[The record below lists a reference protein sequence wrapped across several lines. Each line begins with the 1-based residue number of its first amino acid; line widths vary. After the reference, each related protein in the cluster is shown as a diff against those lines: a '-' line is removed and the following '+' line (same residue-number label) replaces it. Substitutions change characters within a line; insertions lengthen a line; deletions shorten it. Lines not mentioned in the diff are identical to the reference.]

1 MRLFLNLKLLFL
13 GIFLNINLYS
23 KDLTKVTIQL
33 SWFDQFQFAGYYMAK
48 EQGFYKDAG
57 LDVQILPFSLGMN
70 IPKMVND
77 GDVDFAIGRENL
89 ILEKAKYPKII
100 ALAAIFQATPLV
112 LLTTKDSG
120 IDSFNKFEN
129 KKLMRTKDD
138 GLDVEILPFSLGMN
152 IPKMINDGDVDFAI
166 GRENLIL
173 EKAKYPKIIAL
184 AAIFQAT
191 PLVLLTTKD
200 SGIDTF
206 KKFENKKL
214 MTTKDDGSEVSIK
227 AMLASSK
234 IDVKSIAQVEHSH
247 NIYDLIDKK
256 VDIISAYTS
265 KAPYILQKE
274 QIKYNIFYPKDYGFD
289 MYSDFL
295 ITNIDKYNN
304 DYNIVEKFKKASLK
318 GWEYAYNNI
327 EKSVDIIFEK
337 YNTQNLSKEELIFEA
352 NELKKLSYLNIS
364 RLGDMKQEKVQRI
377 YDLYNVMGY
386 INNEFKIDNFIVYDK
401 KSRLEKWLYLK
412 FEEHFGLSLLW
423 KILLIIF
430 IIIGIFVYRQYFII
444 KLNKRLKNLVNIKTN
459 RLKIMNKKLAIRIKK
474 ELDKHQEKDR
484 ILAQQQKMVAMGQ
497 MIENIAHQWR
507 QPLSVISTSASGLKL
522 KKQLNI
528 LEDEELIKSIDKIV
542 DTAKYLSDTIDDFRY
557 FFKPQKD
564 KTKFSLAKNI
574 EKSLSFLE
582 ATLKENSIKVEFD
595 YEDIDIIAYETE
607 LIQVFINIINNSKDA
622 FIEKKIEDRV
632 IFISI
637 KKFPNRILIEIKDNA
652 GGVEEDI
659 LDKVFEPYFTTK
671 HQYNGTGIG
680 LYMSN
685 QIIKTHL
692 NGDIFMKNC
701 SFKYKNIEQ
710 KGVITTIVLP
720 KNIFE
725 EIKN

>member
-13 GIFLNINLYS
+13 LIFLNINLYS

-70 IPKMVND
+70 IPKMVNN
-77 GDVDFAIGRENL
+77 GNVDFAIGRENL

-112 LLTTKDSG
+112 LLTTKESG
-120 IDSFNKFEN
+120 IDTFNKFEN
-129 KKLMRTKDD
+129 KRLMR
-138 GLDVEILPFSLGMN
+138 
-152 IPKMINDGDVDFAI
+152 
-166 GRENLIL
+166 
-173 EKAKYPKIIAL
+173 
-184 AAIFQAT
+184 
-191 PLVLLTTKD
+191 
-200 SGIDTF
+200 
-206 KKFENKKL
+206 
-214 MTTKDDGSEVSIK
+214 TKDDGSEVSLR
-227 AMLASSK
+227 AMLTSSK
-234 IDVKSIAQVEHSH
+234 IDLKSITQVEHSH
-247 NIYDLIDKK
+247 NIYDLIEKR

-337 YNTQNLSKEELIFEA
+337 YNSQNLSKDELIFEA
-352 NELKKLSYLNIS
+352 NELKKLSYLNNNK
-364 RLGDMKQEKVQRI
+364 LGDMKQEKVQRI

-386 INNEFKIDNFIVYDK
+386 INSEFKIDNFIGYDK
-401 KSRLEKWLYLK
+401 KSRLEKWLYSK
-412 FEEHFGLSLLW
+412 FEEHFNLSFLW
-423 KILLIIF
+423 KLILIIF
-430 IIIGIFVYRQYFII
+430 IITAIFVYRQYFII

-459 RLKIMNKKLAIRIKK
+459 RLKIMNKKLATRIKK

-528 LEDEELIKSIDKIV
+528 LEDEEFVKSIEQIV

-564 KTKFSLAKNI
+564 KTKFSLVKNI

-582 ATLKENSIKVEFD
+582 ATLKENLIKVEFD

-607 LIQVFINIINNSKDA
+607 LMQVFINIINNSKDA
-622 FIEKKIEDRV
+622 FIEKKIKDRV

-637 KKFPNRILIEIKDNA
+637 KNFPNRILIEIKDNA
-652 GGVEEDI
+652 GGVEDNI

-671 HQYNGTGIG
+671 HQYSGTGIG

-701 SFKYKNIEQ
+701 NFKYKNIEQ
-710 KGVITTIVLP
+710 KGVVTTIILA

>member
-13 GIFLNINLYS
+13 VIFLNINLYS

-129 KKLMRTKDD
+129 KKLMR
-138 GLDVEILPFSLGMN
+138 
-152 IPKMINDGDVDFAI
+152 
-166 GRENLIL
+166 
-173 EKAKYPKIIAL
+173 
-184 AAIFQAT
+184 
-191 PLVLLTTKD
+191 
-200 SGIDTF
+200 
-206 KKFENKKL
+206 
-214 MTTKDDGSEVSIK
+214 TKDDGSEVSIK

-386 INNEFKIDNFIVYDK
+386 INNEFKIDNFIGYDK
-401 KSRLEKWLYLK
+401 KSRLEKWLYSK
-412 FEEHFGLSLLW
+412 FEEHFNLAFLW
-423 KILLIIF
+423 KFILIIF
-430 IIIGIFVYRQYFII
+430 IITAIFVYRQYFII

-459 RLKIMNKKLAIRIKK
+459 RLKIMNKKLATRIKK

>member
-13 GIFLNINLYS
+13 VIFLNINLYS

-129 KKLMRTKDD
+129 KKLM
-138 GLDVEILPFSLGMN
+138 
-152 IPKMINDGDVDFAI
+152 
-166 GRENLIL
+166 
-173 EKAKYPKIIAL
+173 
-184 AAIFQAT
+184 
-191 PLVLLTTKD
+191 
-200 SGIDTF
+200 
-206 KKFENKKL
+206 
-214 MTTKDDGSEVSIK
+214 TTKDDGSEVSLK
-227 AMLASSK
+227 AMLAASK
-234 IDVKSIAQVEHSH
+234 IDLKSITQVEHSH
-247 NIYDLIDKK
+247 NIYDLIEKR

-386 INNEFKIDNFIVYDK
+386 INSEFKIDNFIGYDK
-401 KSRLEKWLYLK
+401 KSRLEKWLYSK
-412 FEEHFGLSLLW
+412 FEEHFNLSFLW
-423 KILLIIF
+423 KLILIIF
-430 IIIGIFVYRQYFII
+430 IIIAIFVYRQYFII

-459 RLKIMNKKLAIRIKK
+459 RLKIMNKKLATRIKK

-710 KGVITTIVLP
+710 KGVITTIVLT

>member
-13 GIFLNINLYS
+13 GIFLNIDLYS

-120 IDSFNKFEN
+120 IDTFKKFEN

-138 GLDVEILPFSLGMN
+138 G
-152 IPKMINDGDVDFAI
+152 
-166 GRENLIL
+166 
-173 EKAKYPKIIAL
+173 
-184 AAIFQAT
+184 
-191 PLVLLTTKD
+191 
-200 SGIDTF
+200 
-206 KKFENKKL
+206 
-214 MTTKDDGSEVSIK
+214 SEVSLK
-227 AMLASSK
+227 AMLSASK
-234 IDVKSIAQVEHSH
+234 IDLKSITQVEHSH
-247 NIYDLIDKK
+247 NIYDLIEKR

-304 DYNIVEKFKKASLK
+304 DYNIVEKFKKVSLK

-337 YNTQNLSKEELIFEA
+337 YNTQNISKDELIFEA
-352 NELKKLSYLNIS
+352 NELKKLSYLKNNK
-364 RLGDMKQEKVQRI
+364 LGDIKQEKVQRI

-386 INNEFKIDNFIVYDK
+386 INSEFKIDNFIGYDK
-401 KSRLEKWLYLK
+401 KSRLEKWLYSK
-412 FEEHFGLSLLW
+412 FEEHFNLSFLW
-423 KILLIIF
+423 KLILIIF
-430 IIIGIFVYRQYFII
+430 IITAIFVYRQYFII

-459 RLKIMNKKLAIRIKK
+459 RLKIMNKKLATRIKK

-528 LEDEELIKSIDKIV
+528 LEDVELIKSIEQIV

-564 KTKFSLAKNI
+564 KTKFSLVKNI

-582 ATLKENSIKVEFD
+582 TTLKENSIEVKFD
-595 YEDIDIIAYETE
+595 YEDIDITAYETE
-607 LIQVFINIINNSKDA
+607 LMQVFINIISNSKDA
-622 FIEKKIEDRV
+622 FIEKKIKDRV

-637 KKFPNRILIEIKDNA
+637 KNFPNRILIEIKDNA
-652 GGVEEDI
+652 GGVEDDI
-659 LDKVFEPYFTTK
+659 LYKVFEPYFTTK
-671 HQYNGTGIG
+671 HQYSGTGIG

-701 SFKYKNIEQ
+701 NLKYKNIEQ
-710 KGVITTIVLP
+710 KGVITTIILT
-720 KNIFE
+720 KNILE

>member
-138 GLDVEILPFSLGMN
+138 G
-152 IPKMINDGDVDFAI
+152 
-166 GRENLIL
+166 
-173 EKAKYPKIIAL
+173 
-184 AAIFQAT
+184 
-191 PLVLLTTKD
+191 
-200 SGIDTF
+200 
-206 KKFENKKL
+206 
-214 MTTKDDGSEVSIK
+214 SEVSLK
-227 AMLASSK
+227 AMLSASK
-234 IDVKSIAQVEHSH
+234 IDLKSITQVEHSH
-247 NIYDLIDKK
+247 NIYDLIEKR

-386 INNEFKIDNFIVYDK
+386 INNEFKIDNFIGYDK

>member
-1 MRLFLNLKLLFL
+1 MRLYLNLKLLFL

-48 EQGFYKDAG
+48 EQGFYKDDG
-57 LDVQILPFSLGMN
+57 LDVEILPFSLGMN

-129 KKLMRTKDD
+129 KKLMR
-138 GLDVEILPFSLGMN
+138 
-152 IPKMINDGDVDFAI
+152 
-166 GRENLIL
+166 
-173 EKAKYPKIIAL
+173 
-184 AAIFQAT
+184 
-191 PLVLLTTKD
+191 
-200 SGIDTF
+200 
-206 KKFENKKL
+206 
-214 MTTKDDGSEVSIK
+214 TKDDGSEVSIK

-337 YNTQNLSKEELIFEA
+337 YNTQNLSKDELIFEA
-352 NELKKLSYLNIS
+352 NELKKLSYLNNNK
-364 RLGDMKQEKVQRI
+364 LGDIKQEKVQRI

-484 ILAQQQKMVAMGQ
+484 ILAQQQKMVSMGQ

>member
-13 GIFLNINLYS
+13 VIFLNINLYS

-138 GLDVEILPFSLGMN
+138 G
-152 IPKMINDGDVDFAI
+152 
-166 GRENLIL
+166 
-173 EKAKYPKIIAL
+173 
-184 AAIFQAT
+184 
-191 PLVLLTTKD
+191 
-200 SGIDTF
+200 
-206 KKFENKKL
+206 
-214 MTTKDDGSEVSIK
+214 SEVSIK

-247 NIYDLIDKK
+247 NIYDLIEKR

-352 NELKKLSYLNIS
+352 NELKKLSYLNDNK
-364 RLGDMKQEKVQRI
+364 LGDMKQEKVQRI

-386 INNEFKIDNFIVYDK
+386 INNEFKIDNFIGYDK

>member
-13 GIFLNINLYS
+13 VISLNIDLYS

-120 IDSFNKFEN
+120 IDIFKKFEN

-138 GLDVEILPFSLGMN
+138 G
-152 IPKMINDGDVDFAI
+152 
-166 GRENLIL
+166 
-173 EKAKYPKIIAL
+173 
-184 AAIFQAT
+184 
-191 PLVLLTTKD
+191 
-200 SGIDTF
+200 
-206 KKFENKKL
+206 
-214 MTTKDDGSEVSIK
+214 SEVSLK
-227 AMLASSK
+227 AMLSASK
-234 IDVKSIAQVEHSH
+234 IDLKSITQVEHSH
-247 NIYDLIDKK
+247 NIYDLIEKR

-304 DYNIVEKFKKASLK
+304 DYNVVEKFKKASLK

-337 YNTQNLSKEELIFEA
+337 YNTQNISKDELIFEA
-352 NELKKLSYLNIS
+352 NELKKLSYLNNNK
-364 RLGDMKQEKVQRI
+364 LGDIKQEKVQRI

-386 INNEFKIDNFIVYDK
+386 INSEFKIDNFIGYDK
-401 KSRLEKWLYLK
+401 KSRLEKWLYSK
-412 FEEHFGLSLLW
+412 FEEHFNLAFLW
-423 KILLIIF
+423 KLILIIF
-430 IIIGIFVYRQYFII
+430 IITAIFVYRQYFII

-459 RLKIMNKKLAIRIKK
+459 RLKIMNKKLATRIKK

-528 LEDEELIKSIDKIV
+528 LEDEDFIKSIEQIV

-564 KTKFSLAKNI
+564 KTKFSLVKNI

-582 ATLKENSIKVEFD
+582 TVLKENSIKVEFE
-595 YEDIDIIAYETE
+595 YEDIDITAYETE
-607 LIQVFINIINNSKDA
+607 LMQVFINIISNSKDA
-622 FIEKKIEDRV
+622 FIEKKIKDRV

-637 KKFPNRILIEIKDNA
+637 KNFPNRILIEIKDNA
-652 GGVEEDI
+652 GGVEDDI

-671 HQYNGTGIG
+671 HQYSGTGIG

-710 KGVITTIVLP
+710 KGVITTIILT

>member
-120 IDSFNKFEN
+120 IDTFKKFEN

-138 GLDVEILPFSLGMN
+138 G
-152 IPKMINDGDVDFAI
+152 
-166 GRENLIL
+166 
-173 EKAKYPKIIAL
+173 
-184 AAIFQAT
+184 
-191 PLVLLTTKD
+191 
-200 SGIDTF
+200 
-206 KKFENKKL
+206 
-214 MTTKDDGSEVSIK
+214 SEVSLK
-227 AMLASSK
+227 AMLSASK
-234 IDVKSIAQVEHSH
+234 IDLKSITQVEHSH
-247 NIYDLIDKK
+247 NIYDLIEKR

-386 INNEFKIDNFIVYDK
+386 INSEFKIDDFIGVDK
-401 KSRLEKWLYLK
+401 KSRLEKWLYSK
-412 FEEHFGLSLLW
+412 FEEHFNLAFLW
-423 KILLIIF
+423 KLILIIF
-430 IIIGIFVYRQYFII
+430 IITAIFVYRQYLIT
-444 KLNKRLKNLVNIKTN
+444 KLNKRLKNLIKIKTN
-459 RLKIMNKKLAIRIKK
+459 RLKIMNKKLSIRIKK
-474 ELDKHQEKDR
+474 ELEKHQEKDR
-484 ILAQQQKMVAMGQ
+484 ILAQQQKLVAMGQ

-528 LEDEELIKSIDKIV
+528 LEDEEFIKSIEQIV

-564 KTKFSLAKNI
+564 KTKFSLVKNI

-582 ATLKENSIKVEFD
+582 TVLKENSIKVEFE
-595 YEDIDIIAYETE
+595 YEDIDITAYETE
-607 LIQVFINIINNSKDA
+607 LMQVFINIISNSKDA
-622 FIEKKIEDRV
+622 FIEKKIKDRV

-637 KKFPNRILIEIKDNA
+637 KNFPNRILIEIKDNA
-652 GGVEEDI
+652 GGVEDDI

-671 HQYNGTGIG
+671 HQYSGTGIG

-710 KGVITTIVLP
+710 KGVITTIILT

>member
-13 GIFLNINLYS
+13 VIFLNTNLYS

-57 LDVQILPFSLGMN
+57 LDVEILPFSLDMN

-138 GLDVEILPFSLGMN
+138 G
-152 IPKMINDGDVDFAI
+152 
-166 GRENLIL
+166 
-173 EKAKYPKIIAL
+173 
-184 AAIFQAT
+184 
-191 PLVLLTTKD
+191 
-200 SGIDTF
+200 
-206 KKFENKKL
+206 
-214 MTTKDDGSEVSIK
+214 SEVSLK
-227 AMLASSK
+227 AMLSASK
-234 IDVKSIAQVEHSH
+234 IDLKSITQVEHSH
-247 NIYDLIDKK
+247 NIYDLIEKR

-710 KGVITTIVLP
+710 KGVITTIILT

>member
-138 GLDVEILPFSLGMN
+138 G
-152 IPKMINDGDVDFAI
+152 
-166 GRENLIL
+166 
-173 EKAKYPKIIAL
+173 
-184 AAIFQAT
+184 
-191 PLVLLTTKD
+191 
-200 SGIDTF
+200 
-206 KKFENKKL
+206 
-214 MTTKDDGSEVSIK
+214 SEVSIK

-247 NIYDLIDKK
+247 NIYDLIDKR

-386 INNEFKIDNFIVYDK
+386 INSEFKIDNFIGYDK
-401 KSRLEKWLYLK
+401 KSRVEKWLYSK
-412 FEEHFGLSLLW
+412 FEEHFNLSFLW
-423 KILLIIF
+423 KLILIIF
-430 IIIGIFVYRQYFII
+430 IITAIFVYRQYFII

>member
-23 KDLTKVTIQL
+23 KDLIKVTIQL

-129 KKLMRTKDD
+129 KKLMR
-138 GLDVEILPFSLGMN
+138 
-152 IPKMINDGDVDFAI
+152 
-166 GRENLIL
+166 
-173 EKAKYPKIIAL
+173 
-184 AAIFQAT
+184 
-191 PLVLLTTKD
+191 
-200 SGIDTF
+200 
-206 KKFENKKL
+206 
-214 MTTKDDGSEVSIK
+214 TKDDGSEVSIK

-337 YNTQNLSKEELIFEA
+337 YNIQNLSKEELIFEA

-386 INNEFKIDNFIVYDK
+386 INNEFKIDNFIGYDK

-459 RLKIMNKKLAIRIKK
+459 RLKIMNKKLATRIKK

>member
-23 KDLTKVTIQL
+23 KDLIKVTIQL

-129 KKLMRTKDD
+129 KKLMR
-138 GLDVEILPFSLGMN
+138 
-152 IPKMINDGDVDFAI
+152 
-166 GRENLIL
+166 
-173 EKAKYPKIIAL
+173 
-184 AAIFQAT
+184 
-191 PLVLLTTKD
+191 
-200 SGIDTF
+200 
-206 KKFENKKL
+206 
-214 MTTKDDGSEVSIK
+214 TKDDGSEVSIK

-386 INNEFKIDNFIVYDK
+386 INNEFKIDNFIGYDK

-528 LEDEELIKSIDKIV
+528 LEDEELIKSIDQIV

-564 KTKFSLAKNI
+564 KTKFSLVKNI

-582 ATLKENSIKVEFD
+582 TVLKENSIKVEFE
-595 YEDIDIIAYETE
+595 YEDIDITAYETE
-607 LIQVFINIINNSKDA
+607 LMQVFINIISNSKDA
-622 FIEKKIEDRV
+622 FIEKKIKDRV

-637 KKFPNRILIEIKDNA
+637 KNFPNRILIEIKDNA
-652 GGVEEDI
+652 GGVEDDI

-671 HQYNGTGIG
+671 HQYSGTGIG

-710 KGVITTIVLP
+710 KGVITTIILT

>member
-138 GLDVEILPFSLGMN
+138 G
-152 IPKMINDGDVDFAI
+152 
-166 GRENLIL
+166 
-173 EKAKYPKIIAL
+173 
-184 AAIFQAT
+184 
-191 PLVLLTTKD
+191 
-200 SGIDTF
+200 
-206 KKFENKKL
+206 
-214 MTTKDDGSEVSIK
+214 SEVSIK

-247 NIYDLIDKK
+247 NIYDLIEKR

-386 INNEFKIDNFIVYDK
+386 INNEFKIDNFIGYDK

-582 ATLKENSIKVEFD
+582 ATLKENSIKVEFE

>member
-13 GIFLNINLYS
+13 VIFLNINLYS

-138 GLDVEILPFSLGMN
+138 G
-152 IPKMINDGDVDFAI
+152 
-166 GRENLIL
+166 
-173 EKAKYPKIIAL
+173 
-184 AAIFQAT
+184 
-191 PLVLLTTKD
+191 
-200 SGIDTF
+200 
-206 KKFENKKL
+206 
-214 MTTKDDGSEVSIK
+214 SEVSIK

-247 NIYDLIDKK
+247 NIYDLIEKR

-304 DYNIVEKFKKASLK
+304 DYNVVEKFKKASLK

-337 YNTQNLSKEELIFEA
+337 YNTQNLSKDELIFEA
-352 NELKKLSYLNIS
+352 NELKKLSYLNDNK
-364 RLGDMKQEKVQRI
+364 LGDMKQEKVQRI

-386 INNEFKIDNFIVYDK
+386 INNEFKIDNFIGYDK

-459 RLKIMNKKLAIRIKK
+459 RLKIMNKKLATRIKK

-582 ATLKENSIKVEFD
+582 ATLKENSIKVEFE

-607 LIQVFINIINNSKDA
+607 LMQVFINIISNSKDA
-622 FIEKKIEDRV
+622 FIEKKIKDRV

-671 HQYNGTGIG
+671 HQYSGTGIG

>member
-13 GIFLNINLYS
+13 VIFLNINLYS

-138 GLDVEILPFSLGMN
+138 G
-152 IPKMINDGDVDFAI
+152 
-166 GRENLIL
+166 
-173 EKAKYPKIIAL
+173 
-184 AAIFQAT
+184 
-191 PLVLLTTKD
+191 
-200 SGIDTF
+200 
-206 KKFENKKL
+206 
-214 MTTKDDGSEVSIK
+214 SEVSIK

-234 IDVKSIAQVEHSH
+234 IDVKSITQVEHSH

-386 INNEFKIDNFIVYDK
+386 INNEFKIDNFIGYDK

>member
-13 GIFLNINLYS
+13 VIFLNINLYS
-23 KDLTKVTIQL
+23 KDLIKVTIQL

-129 KKLMRTKDD
+129 KKLMR
-138 GLDVEILPFSLGMN
+138 
-152 IPKMINDGDVDFAI
+152 
-166 GRENLIL
+166 
-173 EKAKYPKIIAL
+173 
-184 AAIFQAT
+184 
-191 PLVLLTTKD
+191 
-200 SGIDTF
+200 
-206 KKFENKKL
+206 
-214 MTTKDDGSEVSIK
+214 TKDDGSEVSIK

-386 INNEFKIDNFIVYDK
+386 INNEFKIDNFIGYDK

-710 KGVITTIVLP
+710 KGVITTIILT

>member
-13 GIFLNINLYS
+13 VIFLNIDLYS

-129 KKLMRTKDD
+129 KKLMR
-138 GLDVEILPFSLGMN
+138 
-152 IPKMINDGDVDFAI
+152 
-166 GRENLIL
+166 
-173 EKAKYPKIIAL
+173 
-184 AAIFQAT
+184 
-191 PLVLLTTKD
+191 
-200 SGIDTF
+200 
-206 KKFENKKL
+206 
-214 MTTKDDGSEVSIK
+214 TKDDGSEVSIK

-386 INNEFKIDNFIVYDK
+386 INNEFKIDNFIGYDK

-430 IIIGIFVYRQYFII
+430 IIIGIFVYRQYFVI

-484 ILAQQQKMVAMGQ
+484 ILAQQQKMVSMGQ

>member
-13 GIFLNINLYS
+13 VIFLNINLYS

-138 GLDVEILPFSLGMN
+138 G
-152 IPKMINDGDVDFAI
+152 
-166 GRENLIL
+166 
-173 EKAKYPKIIAL
+173 
-184 AAIFQAT
+184 
-191 PLVLLTTKD
+191 
-200 SGIDTF
+200 
-206 KKFENKKL
+206 
-214 MTTKDDGSEVSIK
+214 SEVSLK
-227 AMLASSK
+227 AMLSASK
-234 IDVKSIAQVEHSH
+234 IDLKSITQVEHSH
-247 NIYDLIDKK
+247 NIYDLIEKR

-337 YNTQNLSKEELIFEA
+337 YNTQNISKEELIFEA
-352 NELKKLSYLNIS
+352 NELKKLSYLNDNK
-364 RLGDMKQEKVQRI
+364 LGDMKQEKVQRI

-386 INNEFKIDNFIVYDK
+386 INSEFKIDNFIGYDK
-401 KSRLEKWLYLK
+401 KSRLEKWLYSK
-412 FEEHFGLSLLW
+412 FEEHFNLSFLW
-423 KILLIIF
+423 KIILIIF
-430 IIIGIFVYRQYFII
+430 IITAIFVYRQYFII

-582 ATLKENSIKVEFD
+582 TVLKENSIKVEFD

-607 LIQVFINIINNSKDA
+607 LIQVFINIISNSKDA
-622 FIEKKIEDRV
+622 FIEKKIKDRV

>member
-23 KDLTKVTIQL
+23 KDLIKVTIQL

-129 KKLMRTKDD
+129 KKLMR
-138 GLDVEILPFSLGMN
+138 
-152 IPKMINDGDVDFAI
+152 
-166 GRENLIL
+166 
-173 EKAKYPKIIAL
+173 
-184 AAIFQAT
+184 
-191 PLVLLTTKD
+191 
-200 SGIDTF
+200 
-206 KKFENKKL
+206 
-214 MTTKDDGSEVSIK
+214 TKDDGSEVSIK

-337 YNTQNLSKEELIFEA
+337 YNTQNISKDELIFEA

-386 INNEFKIDNFIVYDK
+386 INNEFKIDNFIGYDK

-484 ILAQQQKMVAMGQ
+484 ILAQQQKMVSMGQ

>member
-13 GIFLNINLYS
+13 VIFLNIDLYS

-129 KKLMRTKDD
+129 KKLMR
-138 GLDVEILPFSLGMN
+138 
-152 IPKMINDGDVDFAI
+152 
-166 GRENLIL
+166 
-173 EKAKYPKIIAL
+173 
-184 AAIFQAT
+184 
-191 PLVLLTTKD
+191 
-200 SGIDTF
+200 
-206 KKFENKKL
+206 
-214 MTTKDDGSEVSIK
+214 TKDDGSEVSIK

-386 INNEFKIDNFIVYDK
+386 INNEFKIDNFIGYDK

-582 ATLKENSIKVEFD
+582 TVLKENSIKVEFE
-595 YEDIDIIAYETE
+595 YEDIDITAYETE
-607 LIQVFINIINNSKDA
+607 LMQVFINIISNSKDA
-622 FIEKKIEDRV
+622 FIEKKIKDRV

-637 KKFPNRILIEIKDNA
+637 KNFPNRILIEIKDNA

-671 HQYNGTGIG
+671 HQYSGTGIG

-710 KGVITTIVLP
+710 KGVITTIILT

>member
-23 KDLTKVTIQL
+23 KDLIKVTIQL

-138 GLDVEILPFSLGMN
+138 G
-152 IPKMINDGDVDFAI
+152 
-166 GRENLIL
+166 
-173 EKAKYPKIIAL
+173 
-184 AAIFQAT
+184 
-191 PLVLLTTKD
+191 
-200 SGIDTF
+200 
-206 KKFENKKL
+206 
-214 MTTKDDGSEVSIK
+214 SEVSIK

-247 NIYDLIDKK
+247 NIYDLIEKR

-352 NELKKLSYLNIS
+352 NELKKLSYLNSS

-386 INNEFKIDNFIVYDK
+386 INNEFKIDNFIGYDK

-459 RLKIMNKKLAIRIKK
+459 RLKIMNKKLATRIKK

>member
-13 GIFLNINLYS
+13 VIFLNINLYS

-138 GLDVEILPFSLGMN
+138 G
-152 IPKMINDGDVDFAI
+152 
-166 GRENLIL
+166 
-173 EKAKYPKIIAL
+173 
-184 AAIFQAT
+184 
-191 PLVLLTTKD
+191 
-200 SGIDTF
+200 
-206 KKFENKKL
+206 
-214 MTTKDDGSEVSIK
+214 SEVSIK

-247 NIYDLIDKK
+247 NIYDLIEKR

-386 INNEFKIDNFIVYDK
+386 INSEFKIDNFIGYDK
-401 KSRLEKWLYLK
+401 KSRVEKWLYSK
-412 FEEHFGLSLLW
+412 FEEHFNLAFLW
-423 KILLIIF
+423 KLILIIF
-430 IIIGIFVYRQYFII
+430 IITAIFVYRQYFII

-459 RLKIMNKKLAIRIKK
+459 RLKIMNKKLATRIKK

-528 LEDEELIKSIDKIV
+528 LEDEELIKSIEQIV

>member
-13 GIFLNINLYS
+13 VIFLNINLYS

-138 GLDVEILPFSLGMN
+138 G
-152 IPKMINDGDVDFAI
+152 
-166 GRENLIL
+166 
-173 EKAKYPKIIAL
+173 
-184 AAIFQAT
+184 
-191 PLVLLTTKD
+191 
-200 SGIDTF
+200 
-206 KKFENKKL
+206 
-214 MTTKDDGSEVSIK
+214 SEVSIK

-247 NIYDLIDKK
+247 NIYDLIEKR

-386 INNEFKIDNFIVYDK
+386 INSEFKIDNFIGYDK

>member
-129 KKLMRTKDD
+129 KKLMR
-138 GLDVEILPFSLGMN
+138 
-152 IPKMINDGDVDFAI
+152 
-166 GRENLIL
+166 
-173 EKAKYPKIIAL
+173 
-184 AAIFQAT
+184 
-191 PLVLLTTKD
+191 
-200 SGIDTF
+200 
-206 KKFENKKL
+206 
-214 MTTKDDGSEVSIK
+214 TKDDGSEVSIK

-386 INNEFKIDNFIVYDK
+386 INNEFKIDNFIGYDK

-444 KLNKRLKNLVNIKTN
+444 KINKRLKNLVNIKTN

-607 LIQVFINIINNSKDA
+607 LIQVFINIINNSNDA

>member
-13 GIFLNINLYS
+13 VIFLNIDLYS

-57 LDVQILPFSLGMN
+57 LDVEILPFSLGMN
-70 IPKMVND
+70 IQKMVND

-138 GLDVEILPFSLGMN
+138 G
-152 IPKMINDGDVDFAI
+152 
-166 GRENLIL
+166 
-173 EKAKYPKIIAL
+173 
-184 AAIFQAT
+184 
-191 PLVLLTTKD
+191 
-200 SGIDTF
+200 
-206 KKFENKKL
+206 
-214 MTTKDDGSEVSIK
+214 SEVSIK

-247 NIYDLIDKK
+247 NIYDLIEKR

-386 INNEFKIDNFIVYDK
+386 INNEFKIDNFIGYDK

-659 LDKVFEPYFTTK
+659 LDKVFEPYFTPK

-680 LYMSN
+680 L
-685 QIIKTHL
+685 
-692 NGDIFMKNC
+692 
-701 SFKYKNIEQ
+701 
-710 KGVITTIVLP
+710 
-720 KNIFE
+720 
-725 EIKN
+725 

>member
-138 GLDVEILPFSLGMN
+138 G
-152 IPKMINDGDVDFAI
+152 
-166 GRENLIL
+166 
-173 EKAKYPKIIAL
+173 
-184 AAIFQAT
+184 
-191 PLVLLTTKD
+191 
-200 SGIDTF
+200 
-206 KKFENKKL
+206 
-214 MTTKDDGSEVSIK
+214 SEVSLK
-227 AMLASSK
+227 AMLSASK
-234 IDVKSIAQVEHSH
+234 IDLKSITQVEHSH
-247 NIYDLIDKK
+247 NIYDLIEKR

-386 INNEFKIDNFIVYDK
+386 INSEFKIDNFIGYDK

>member
-23 KDLTKVTIQL
+23 KDLIKVTIQL

-138 GLDVEILPFSLGMN
+138 G
-152 IPKMINDGDVDFAI
+152 
-166 GRENLIL
+166 
-173 EKAKYPKIIAL
+173 
-184 AAIFQAT
+184 
-191 PLVLLTTKD
+191 
-200 SGIDTF
+200 
-206 KKFENKKL
+206 
-214 MTTKDDGSEVSIK
+214 SEVSIK

-304 DYNIVEKFKKASLK
+304 DYNVVEKFKKASLK

>member
-13 GIFLNINLYS
+13 VIFLNINLYS

-129 KKLMRTKDD
+129 KKLMR
-138 GLDVEILPFSLGMN
+138 
-152 IPKMINDGDVDFAI
+152 
-166 GRENLIL
+166 
-173 EKAKYPKIIAL
+173 
-184 AAIFQAT
+184 
-191 PLVLLTTKD
+191 
-200 SGIDTF
+200 
-206 KKFENKKL
+206 
-214 MTTKDDGSEVSIK
+214 TKDDGSEVSIK

-337 YNTQNLSKEELIFEA
+337 YNTQNLSKDELIFEA
-352 NELKKLSYLNIS
+352 NELKKLSYLNDNK
-364 RLGDMKQEKVQRI
+364 LGDMKQEKVQRI

-386 INNEFKIDNFIVYDK
+386 INNEFKIDNFIGYDK

-582 ATLKENSIKVEFD
+582 TVLKENSIKVEFD

>member
-13 GIFLNINLYS
+13 VIFLNINLYS

-129 KKLMRTKDD
+129 KKLM
-138 GLDVEILPFSLGMN
+138 
-152 IPKMINDGDVDFAI
+152 
-166 GRENLIL
+166 
-173 EKAKYPKIIAL
+173 
-184 AAIFQAT
+184 
-191 PLVLLTTKD
+191 
-200 SGIDTF
+200 
-206 KKFENKKL
+206 
-214 MTTKDDGSEVSIK
+214 TTKDDGSEVSLK
-227 AMLASSK
+227 AMLAASK
-234 IDVKSIAQVEHSH
+234 IDLKSITQVEHSH
-247 NIYDLIDKK
+247 NIYDLIEKR

-386 INNEFKIDNFIVYDK
+386 INSEFKIDNFIGYDK

-459 RLKIMNKKLAIRIKK
+459 RLKIMNKKLATRIKK

>member
-13 GIFLNINLYS
+13 LIFLNTNLYS

-57 LDVQILPFSLGMN
+57 LDVEIIPFSFGLN

-89 ILEKAKYPKII
+89 ILEKAKYP
-100 ALAAIFQATPLV
+100 
-112 LLTTKDSG
+112 
-120 IDSFNKFEN
+120 
-129 KKLMRTKDD
+129 R
-138 GLDVEILPFSLGMN
+138 
-152 IPKMINDGDVDFAI
+152 
-166 GRENLIL
+166 
-173 EKAKYPKIIAL
+173 IIAL

-214 MTTKDDGSEVSIK
+214 MRTKDDGSEVSLK
-227 AMLASSK
+227 AMLSASK
-234 IDVKSIAQVEHSH
+234 IDLKSITQVEHSH
-247 NIYDLIDKK
+247 NIYDLIEKR

-304 DYNIVEKFKKASLK
+304 DYNIVEKFKKVSLK
-318 GWEYAYNNI
+318 GWEYAYSNI
-327 EKSVDIIFEK
+327 EQSVDIIFEK
-337 YNTQNLSKEELIFEA
+337 YNTQNLSKDELIFEA
-352 NELKKLSYLNIS
+352 NELKKLSYLNNNK
-364 RLGDMKQEKVQRI
+364 LGDIKQEKVQRI

-386 INNEFKIDNFIVYDK
+386 INSEFKIDNFIGYDK
-401 KSRLEKWLYLK
+401 KSRLEKWLYSK
-412 FEEHFGLSLLW
+412 FEEHFNLAFLW
-423 KILLIIF
+423 KLILIIF
-430 IIIGIFVYRQYFII
+430 IITAIFVYRQYFII

-459 RLKIMNKKLAIRIKK
+459 RLKIMNKKLATRIKK

-528 LEDEELIKSIDKIV
+528 LEDEELIKSIDQIV

-564 KTKFSLAKNI
+564 KTKFSLVKNI

-582 ATLKENSIKVEFD
+582 TVLKENSIKVEFE
-595 YEDIDIIAYETE
+595 YEDIDITAYETE
-607 LIQVFINIINNSKDA
+607 LMQVFINIISNSKDA
-622 FIEKKIEDRV
+622 FIEKKIKDRV

-637 KKFPNRILIEIKDNA
+637 KNFPNRILIEIKDNA
-652 GGVEEDI
+652 GGVEDDI

-671 HQYNGTGIG
+671 HQYSGTGIG

-710 KGVITTIVLP
+710 KGVITTIILT

>member
-23 KDLTKVTIQL
+23 KDLIKVTIQL

-138 GLDVEILPFSLGMN
+138 G
-152 IPKMINDGDVDFAI
+152 
-166 GRENLIL
+166 
-173 EKAKYPKIIAL
+173 
-184 AAIFQAT
+184 
-191 PLVLLTTKD
+191 
-200 SGIDTF
+200 
-206 KKFENKKL
+206 
-214 MTTKDDGSEVSIK
+214 SEVSIK

-247 NIYDLIDKK
+247 NIYDLIEKR

-386 INNEFKIDNFIVYDK
+386 INSEFKIDNFIGYDK

>member
-13 GIFLNINLYS
+13 VIFLNINLYS

-138 GLDVEILPFSLGMN
+138 G
-152 IPKMINDGDVDFAI
+152 
-166 GRENLIL
+166 
-173 EKAKYPKIIAL
+173 
-184 AAIFQAT
+184 
-191 PLVLLTTKD
+191 
-200 SGIDTF
+200 
-206 KKFENKKL
+206 
-214 MTTKDDGSEVSIK
+214 SEVSIK

-247 NIYDLIDKK
+247 NIYDLIEKK

-386 INNEFKIDNFIVYDK
+386 INNEFKIDNFIGYDK

-459 RLKIMNKKLAIRIKK
+459 RLKIMNKKLATRIKK

>member
-13 GIFLNINLYS
+13 VIFLNINLYS

-138 GLDVEILPFSLGMN
+138 G
-152 IPKMINDGDVDFAI
+152 
-166 GRENLIL
+166 
-173 EKAKYPKIIAL
+173 
-184 AAIFQAT
+184 
-191 PLVLLTTKD
+191 
-200 SGIDTF
+200 
-206 KKFENKKL
+206 
-214 MTTKDDGSEVSIK
+214 SEVSIK

-247 NIYDLIDKK
+247 NIYDLIEKR

-386 INNEFKIDNFIVYDK
+386 INSEFKIDNFIGYDK

-459 RLKIMNKKLAIRIKK
+459 RLKIMNKKLATRIKK

-595 YEDIDIIAYETE
+595 YEDIDITAYETE
-607 LIQVFINIINNSKDA
+607 LIQVFINIISNSKDA
-622 FIEKKIEDRV
+622 FIEKKIKDRV

>member
-23 KDLTKVTIQL
+23 KDLIKVTIQL

-138 GLDVEILPFSLGMN
+138 G
-152 IPKMINDGDVDFAI
+152 
-166 GRENLIL
+166 
-173 EKAKYPKIIAL
+173 
-184 AAIFQAT
+184 
-191 PLVLLTTKD
+191 
-200 SGIDTF
+200 
-206 KKFENKKL
+206 
-214 MTTKDDGSEVSIK
+214 SEVSIK

-247 NIYDLIDKK
+247 NIYDLIEKR

-304 DYNIVEKFKKASLK
+304 DYSIVEKFKKASLK

-386 INNEFKIDNFIVYDK
+386 INNEFKIDNFIGYDK

-528 LEDEELIKSIDKIV
+528 LEDEELIKSIDQIV

-564 KTKFSLAKNI
+564 KTKFSLVKNI

-582 ATLKENSIKVEFD
+582 TVLKENSIKVEFE
-595 YEDIDIIAYETE
+595 YEDIDITAYETE
-607 LIQVFINIINNSKDA
+607 LMQVFINIISNSKDA
-622 FIEKKIEDRV
+622 FIEKKIKDRV

-637 KKFPNRILIEIKDNA
+637 KNFPNRILIEIKDNA
-652 GGVEEDI
+652 GGVEDDI

-671 HQYNGTGIG
+671 HQYSGTGIG

-710 KGVITTIVLP
+710 KGVITTIILT

>member
-13 GIFLNINLYS
+13 VIFLNINLYS

-138 GLDVEILPFSLGMN
+138 G
-152 IPKMINDGDVDFAI
+152 
-166 GRENLIL
+166 
-173 EKAKYPKIIAL
+173 
-184 AAIFQAT
+184 
-191 PLVLLTTKD
+191 
-200 SGIDTF
+200 
-206 KKFENKKL
+206 
-214 MTTKDDGSEVSIK
+214 SEVSIK

-337 YNTQNLSKEELIFEA
+337 YNIQNLSKEELIFEA

-386 INNEFKIDNFIVYDK
+386 INNEFKIDNFIGYDK

>member
-13 GIFLNINLYS
+13 VIFLNIDLYS

-138 GLDVEILPFSLGMN
+138 G
-152 IPKMINDGDVDFAI
+152 
-166 GRENLIL
+166 
-173 EKAKYPKIIAL
+173 
-184 AAIFQAT
+184 
-191 PLVLLTTKD
+191 
-200 SGIDTF
+200 
-206 KKFENKKL
+206 
-214 MTTKDDGSEVSIK
+214 SEVSLK
-227 AMLASSK
+227 AMLSASK
-234 IDVKSIAQVEHSH
+234 IDLKSITQVEDSH

-386 INNEFKIDNFIVYDK
+386 INNEFKIDNFIGYDK

>member
-23 KDLTKVTIQL
+23 KDLIKVTIQL

-129 KKLMRTKDD
+129 KKLMR
-138 GLDVEILPFSLGMN
+138 
-152 IPKMINDGDVDFAI
+152 
-166 GRENLIL
+166 
-173 EKAKYPKIIAL
+173 
-184 AAIFQAT
+184 
-191 PLVLLTTKD
+191 
-200 SGIDTF
+200 
-206 KKFENKKL
+206 
-214 MTTKDDGSEVSIK
+214 TKDDGSEVSIK

-352 NELKKLSYLNIS
+352 NELKKLSYLNSS

>member
-13 GIFLNINLYS
+13 VIFLNINLYS

-138 GLDVEILPFSLGMN
+138 G
-152 IPKMINDGDVDFAI
+152 
-166 GRENLIL
+166 
-173 EKAKYPKIIAL
+173 
-184 AAIFQAT
+184 
-191 PLVLLTTKD
+191 
-200 SGIDTF
+200 
-206 KKFENKKL
+206 
-214 MTTKDDGSEVSIK
+214 SEVSIK

-247 NIYDLIDKK
+247 NIYDLIEKR

-386 INNEFKIDNFIVYDK
+386 INNEFKIDNFIGYDK

-459 RLKIMNKKLAIRIKK
+459 RLKIMNKKLATRIKK

-710 KGVITTIVLP
+710 KGVITTIILT